1 MIDGEKAKTMRR
13 FFIDPE
19 IVVTKTLLLS
29 KQESHHIQR
38 VVRLTTGDRLQLLD
52 GAGHLHDAE
61 ITGLGEQVQ
70 LQILSSTYVER
81 DSQCIVVYQSVLKTQ
96 NMELLIQKCTELGVR
111 LFTPFY
117 SERTQQ
123 KKKELLKIERKYD
136 RWQRIVEEAC
146 KQCGTPWAMGIG
158 PLCSFEE
165 MVTHDTKDTEKIL
178 FWEEQQ
184 TQYSLHTLPS
194 VSEERDVQ
202 LVFGP
207 EGGFPQEEIDQA
219 KANGYKIL
227 SLGTRILK
235 AETANIAAVS
245 IVQHKLGNM

>member
-1 MIDGEKAKTMRR
+1 MRR
-13 FFIDPE
+13 FFIAPE
-19 IVVTKTLLLS
+19 IAVTDTLLLS
-29 KQESHHIQR
+29 RQESHHIQR

-52 GAGHLHDAE
+52 GVGHVHDAE

-70 LQILSSTYVER
+70 LQILSSTFIER
-81 DSQCIVVYQSVLKTQ
+81 DTQCIEVYQSVLKTQ

-111 LFTPFY
+111 VFTPFY

-123 KKKELLKIERKYD
+123 KKKELLKIEQKYD

-146 KQCGTPWAMGIG
+146 KQCGTPWAMSIG
-158 PLCSFEE
+158 PLRSFEE
-165 MVTHDTKDTEKIL
+165 MVTCDTTDTEKIL

-184 TQYSLHTLPS
+184 PQHSLHTLPS
-194 VSEERDVQ
+194 LKKRSDLQ

-207 EGGFPQEEIDQA
+207 EGGFPQKEVDLA
-219 KANGYKIL
+219 KANGYQIL

-245 IVQHKLGNM
+245 IVQHTLGNM